1 MRYKLTLV
9 AKSVGMQKLNLK
21 INNLNISFETR
32 KTIKYSKNFLY
43 FKFFKKNIQKSQ
55 NVKKK
60 KKKFK
65 KT

>member
-60 KKKFK
+60 KKKI
-65 KT
+65 

>member
-32 KTIKYSKNFLY
+32 KTIKNFLY

-60 KKKFK
+60 KKI
-65 KT
+65 